1 MNKTF
6 SRMLYNAKKTTDKVV
21 GAVSDNSGNILN
33 SVETVVNENIALAKL
48 VTSCAVLEGEI
59 SELYEKLGECVFQ
72 EGLTPENEQAMTIMN
87 TLFEKTEALETKRA
101 EYQAILHKEKDV
113 EDGVSET
120 SCDDTETSETVEDID
135 TSKTSGVNEVSEDKE
150 DK

>member
-87 TLFEKTEALETKRA
+87 TLFEKSEALETKRA

-113 EDGVSET
+113 EGNMPET
-120 SCDDTETSETVEDID
+120 SCEDTD
-135 TSKTSGVNEVSEDKE
+135 TPKSAENTDTPESADVNEVSEDKE

>member
-87 TLFEKTEALETKRA
+87 TLFEKSEALETKRA

-113 EDGVSET
+113 EGNMPGT
-120 SCDDTETSETVEDID
+120 SCEDTDTPKSAEDTD
-135 TSKTSGVNEVSEDKE
+135 TPESADVNEVSEDKE